1 MQYIAQTDIAAPIVV
16 LALIILDYVT
26 GLAKAIVAKNVS
38 SEKMRLGLW
47 HKASLI
53 VIIVLAEILERA
65 QAIIDF
71 GYTVPLI
78 IPACV
83 YIALMEITSILE
95 NLSKINPELQN
106 TALLQLFRSTK
117 TVEQEP
123 KHKKTDDE

>member
-1 MQYIAQTDIAAPIVV
+1 MQYLMQADIAAPLIV
-16 LALIILDYVT
+16 LSLIIIDYVT
-26 GLAKAIVAKNVS
+26 GLAKAIVMKNVS

-53 VIIVLAEILERA
+53 VIIVLAEIIERA
-65 QAIIDF
+65 QSIIDF

-95 NLSKINPELQN
+95 NLSKINPELAN

-117 TVEQEP
+117 QTDRP
-123 KHKKTDDE
+123 KHKKEDES